1 MNSSVFDQAY
11 IKLIRNNDSSVVIKE
26 KLWKGIKPHLFIEQK
41 QVAFYGDELT
51 AIKTNDGQVY
61 VSVRH
66 MCDALG
72 LSVQA
77 QTRRIHRQEVLADG
91 FMVAKMATIKGE
103 REASWLRADMIP
115 LWLTGVSV
123 KSVKEEIT
131 KLKRFQKEAA
141 RVLWEAF
148 QEGRL
153 TTEPEFDELLQV
165 DSDAVQ
171 AYQIALAVVK
181 LARQQILMEARLTGR
196 LDDHEYRLEQIEL
209 TLGDPGRFV
218 TPSQAMQVSQAVKAV
233 ALEIGK
239 KSGRN
244 EHGSVY
250 GQLYRQ
256 FEVTSYKQLPAER
269 FQEAMD
275 WLTDWYKRQT
285 GGFIKGIHR
294 VKL

>member
-1 MNSSVFDQAY
+1 VEENQTPSLM
-11 IKLIRNNDSSVVIKE
+11 
-26 KLWKGIKPHLFIEQK
+26 EQR

-72 LSVQA
+72 LNVQA
-77 QTRRIHRQEVLADG
+77 QTRRIQRQEVLADG
-91 FMVAKMATIKGE
+91 FMVAKMATIKGQ

-115 LWLTGVSV
+115 LWLTGVNV
-123 KSVKEEIT
+123 KSVKEEIKP

-165 DSDAVQ
+165 DSGAVQ

-181 LARQQILMEARLTGR
+181 LARQQIVMEARLTGR
-196 LDDHEYRLEQIEL
+196 LDDHEYRLEQIES
-209 TLGDPGRFV
+209 TLGDPGRFIM
-218 TPSQAMQVSQAVKAV
+218 PSQAMEISQAVKAI

-244 EHGSVY
+244 EYGSVY

-256 FEVTSYKQLPAER
+256 FEVASYKQLPAER

-285 GGFIKGIHR
+285 GADSLPF
-294 VKL
+294 